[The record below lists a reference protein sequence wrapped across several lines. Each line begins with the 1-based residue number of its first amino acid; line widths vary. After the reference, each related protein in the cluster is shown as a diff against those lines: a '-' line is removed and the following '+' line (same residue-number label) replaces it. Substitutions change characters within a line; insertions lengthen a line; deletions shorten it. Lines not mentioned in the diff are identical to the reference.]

1 MNKKSHTFLIVATIC
16 FLVSA
21 SVFLYALYEV
31 NKQGVR
37 YAESK
42 KLIGEQTAKEASYN
56 TVQSLLESTRDD
68 RAQIKSL
75 FIEEDDTI
83 SFISEIEK
91 NTGIVGVALT
101 TNELSIMPSTTDTN
115 GVTSPALL
123 LVGFDFSGSQNAV
136 WQYLT
141 LLENIPYHK
150 QMTQI
155 SFVKSDNN
163 LWKAN
168 VKMQLTLRYD

>member
-1 MNKKSHTFLIVATIC
+1 MNKKPHTFLIVAIIC
-16 FLVSA
+16 FVTA
-21 SVFLYALYEV
+21 AGAFAYALYEV
-31 NKQGVR
+31 NQQGLR

-56 TVQSLLESTRDD
+56 TVQGLLVSTSDEREK
-68 RAQIKSL
+68 IKSL
-75 FIEEDDTI
+75 FIEERDTI

-91 NTGIVGVALT
+91 NAGIVGVTLT
-101 TNELSIMPSTTDTN
+101 TNELSISPSVTDTN

-123 LVGFDFSGSQNAV
+123 VVGFDFSGSQSAV
-136 WQYLT
+136 WQFLT

-150 QMTQI
+150 KITEV

-163 LWKAN
+163 VWKAN